1 MSKDAQSLLEEF
13 GAAVLRARSLRG
25 WQLKDLSNA
34 MGGTSGISFLSD
46 IEKGKRSI
54 SSPTVGK
61 LITALQLEEGW
72 MDRFLGSD
80 TTEETEVTQADRV
93 ADAALEQSEAS
104 GAAKRLRAAGITENA
119 LIGLAQRVAADTE
132 DLKQAWTELQNAM
145 EMAVRVQADGKVTSN
160 HGDFVDVV
168 LKRVAELSA
177 EGEYESAGEEI
188 DAALAREVEETQAR
202 QGKLLDR
209 GVEVALLDRD
219 TERAA
224 ELLVRKADLET
235 GGRTNFDDLRSL
247 FTKYWEHGRDK
258 GINLELELAIDL
270 AKSIQPR
277 AEGCGELGNSLND
290 LGNALSTLGE
300 RERETARAEEAV
312 IAYKAA
318 LNERTRERVPL
329 DWAMTQNN
337 LGNVLQILG
346 QRDSG
351 TARLEEAV
359 IAYKS
364 ALEERTRDK
373 VPLDWA
379 MTHNNLAAALRC
391 LGERES
397 GTARLEEAANAYKA
411 ALEERTRDKMP
422 LDWAMTQNNL
432 GIALTAIGVREND
445 TGRLVEAVNASKA
458 ALKERTRDKVP
469 FDWAMTQNTLGT
481 ALSALGA
488 RESGIARLDEAIVA
502 YDKALEELTRDKA
515 PLDWAFTQGNL
526 ALVEIAFFDKTGAVD
541 HLDRAEAYASA
552 AREVFLDG
560 GAEHFVGMA
569 DEVIAA
575 IQERQSAA

>member
-219 TERAA
+219 TKRAA
-224 ELLVRKADLET
+224 ELLVRKADLDA
-235 GGRTNFDDLRSL
+235 GGTVGFEGLRAL
-247 FTKYWEHGRDK
+247 QDVYYERGRDK
-258 GINLELELAIDL
+258 GINLDLELAIDL
-270 AKSIQPR
+270 AKFVQTR
-277 AEGCGELGNSLND
+277 AKGYAEIGCALND
-290 LGNALSTLGE
+290 LGTALKTLGE
-300 RERETARAEEAV
+300 RESGTARLEGAVTTYRAALEVRTRDKLPLDWATTQNNLGNALKTLGERESGTARLEEAV
-312 IAYKAA
+312 TAYRAA
-318 LNERTRERVPL
+318 LEVRTRDTVPL

-337 LGNVLQILG
+337 LGNALQTLG
-346 QRDSG
+346 QRENG
-351 TARLEEAV
+351 TALLEEAV
-359 IAYKS
+359 TAYRA
-364 ALEERTRDK
+364 ALEEWTRDT

-379 MTHNNLAAALRC
+379 TTQNNLGTALQT
-391 LGERES
+391 LGEREN
-397 GTARLEEAANAYKA
+397 GTTLLEEAVTAYRA
-411 ALEERTRDKMP
+411 ALEEWTRDTVP

-432 GIALTAIGVREND
+432 G
-445 TGRLVEAVNASKA
+445 A
-458 ALKERTRDKVP
+458 ALQTLGERESGTARLQEALEAYEAALEERTRDKVP
-469 FDWAMTQNTLGT
+469 FDWAMTK
-481 ALSALGA
+481 
-488 RESGIARLDEAIVA
+488 E
-502 YDKALEELTRDKA
+502 
-515 PLDWAFTQGNL
+515 NL
-526 ALVEIAFFDKTGAVD
+526 AILELNLFAKNSDKS
-541 HLDRAEAYASA
+541 HLDAAMRHASA
-552 AREVFLDG
+552 AQEVYDEAKTSYYIEKIERLIAEIQSS
-560 GAEHFVGMA
+560 GARV
-569 DEVIAA
+569 
-575 IQERQSAA
+575 

>member
-1 MSKDAQSLLEEF
+1 MSRVAQSLLEEF
-13 GAAVLRARSLRG
+13 GAAVLRARSLPG

-34 MGGTSGISFLSD
+34 MGGTSGVSFLSD

-80 TTEETEVTQADRV
+80 TTEKREVTQADRV

-104 GAAKRLRAAGITENA
+104 GDAERLRAAGITENA
-119 LIGLAQRVAADTE
+119 LIELAQRVAADTE

-379 MTHNNLAAALRC
+379 MTHNNL
-391 LGERES
+391 
-397 GTARLEEAANAYKA
+397 
-411 ALEERTRDKMP
+411 
-422 LDWAMTQNNL
+422 